1 MTTVAFHVYY
11 SGRVQG
17 VGFRYTTAEIARGFR
32 VTGWVRNLFDGRVE
46 LHTEGEP
53 AEVAGFLT
61 AVGER
66 FRGNVHAEDRTPAAP
81 TGEYTGFRISG

>member
-1 MTTVAFHVYY
+1 MNTTAFHVHY

-17 VGFRYTTAEIARGFR
+17 VGFRYTTAEIARQFR
-32 VTGWVRNLFDGRVE
+32 VSGWVRNLFDGRVE
-46 LHTEGEP
+46 LLAEGEP

-66 FRGNVHAEDRTPAAP
+66 FRGHIHAEDRAPATP
-81 TGEYTGFRISG
+81 TGGHDGFRITG